1 MEWVEVSVETKT
13 EAADLVTTAFTDIG
27 AGGVEI
33 DDPALV
39 NAYIDEGRWD
49 YRDME
54 RKQETGRVIVRSYLA
69 NDEELDGKVKG
80 LKASLEDMKARG
92 TDLGSA
98 EVTTRICHD
107 EDWADQWKK
116 YFHTDKIGER
126 IVIQP
131 SWEEYDPQPEDIV
144 LRLDPGAAFGT
155 GTHPTTSMC
164 LRALERLVKPGMTV
178 FDVGTGSGVLAIAAA
193 KLGAGKITAADY
205 DATAVKTAKINSAE
219 NGTEDAIEVKQ
230 SDLLKEFEGKAQLI
244 TANLIADLVIRLFD
258 ELDDYLAKGGT
269 LLASGIIVSREEDVV
284 AAAKLHGLFVVQRH
298 EEKDWLAL
306 EIIREEDR

>member
-13 EAADLVTTAFTDIG
+13 EAADLVTAAFTDIG

-33 DDPALV
+33 DDPALI

-54 RKQETGRVIVRSYLA
+54 RKPETGMVVVRSYLA
-69 NDEELDGKVKG
+69 NDEELDGKVRT
-80 LKASLEDMKARG
+80 LKASLEYMKERG
-92 TDLGSA
+92 ADLGTAKVS
-98 EVTTRICHD
+98 TNIRND
-107 EDWADQWKK
+107 EDWVDNWKK
-116 YFHTDKIGER
+116 YFHTDKVGKKL
-126 IVIQP
+126 VIQP
-131 SWEEYDPQPEDIV
+131 SWEEYEAQPDDIV

-164 LRALERLVKPGMTV
+164 LRALEELVKPDMTV

-193 KLGAGKITAADY
+193 KLGASKVVAADY
-205 DATAVKTAKINSAE
+205 DATAVKSAKFNSAE
-219 NGTEDAIEVKQ
+219 NGPESIIEIKQ
-230 SDLLKEFEGKAQLI
+230 SDLLKEFSGKAKLI

-258 ELDDYLAKGGT
+258 ELDDHLEKGGR
-269 LLASGIIVSREEDVV
+269 LLASGIILSREEDVV
-284 AAAKLHGLFVVQRH
+284 AAAKLHGLFIVQRH
-298 EEKDWLAL
+298 EEKEWLAL

>member
-13 EAADLVTTAFTDIG
+13 EAADLVTAAFTDIG

-33 DDPALV
+33 DDPALI

-54 RKQETGRVIVRSYLA
+54 RKPETGMVTVRSYLA
-69 NDEELDGKVKG
+69 NDEELDGKVKA

-92 TDLGSA
+92 ADLGTA
-98 EVTTRICHD
+98 EVATNIRND
-107 EDWADQWKK
+107 EDWVDNWKK
-116 YFHTDKIGER
+116 YFHTDKVGEH

-131 SWEEYDPQPEDIV
+131 SWEEYEAKPDDIV

-164 LRALERLVKPGMTV
+164 LRALEQMVKPGMTV

-193 KLGAGKITAADY
+193 KLGAGRVVAADY
-205 DATAVKTAKINSAE
+205 DATAVKSAKFNSAE
-219 NGTEDAIEVKQ
+219 NGTESVIEIKQ

-258 ELDDYLAKGGT
+258 ELDDHLEKGGR
-269 LLASGIIVSREEDVV
+269 LLASGIILSREEDVV
-284 AAAKLHGLFVVQRH
+284 MAAKMHGLFVIQRH
-298 EEKDWLAL
+298 EEKEWLAL
-306 EIIREEDR
+306 EICREGNR

>member
-13 EAADLVTTAFTDIG
+13 EAADLVTAAFTDIG

-33 DDPALV
+33 DDPALI

-54 RKQETGRVIVRSYLA
+54 RKPETGMVTVRSYLA
-69 NDEELDGKVKG
+69 NDEALDGKVKA
-80 LKASLEDMKARG
+80 LKASFEDMKARG
-92 TDLGSA
+92 ADLGTA
-98 EVTTRICHD
+98 EVATNIRND
-107 EDWADQWKK
+107 EDWVDNWKK
-116 YFHTDKIGER
+116 YFHTDKVGEH

-131 SWEEYDPQPEDIV
+131 SWEEYEAKPDDIV

-164 LRALERLVKPGMTV
+164 LRALEQMVKPGMTV

-193 KLGAGKITAADY
+193 KLGAGHVVAADY
-205 DATAVKTAKINSAE
+205 DATAVKSAKFNSAE
-219 NGTEDAIEVKQ
+219 NDTESVIEIKQ
-230 SDLLKEFEGKAQLI
+230 SDLLKEFDGKAQLI

-258 ELDDYLAKGGT
+258 ELDDHLEKGGR
-269 LLASGIIVSREEDVV
+269 LLASGIILSREEDVV
-284 AAAKLHGLFVVQRH
+284 MAAKMHGLFVIQRH
-298 EEKDWLAL
+298 EEKEWLAL
-306 EIIREEDR
+306 EICREEDR

>member
-13 EAADLVTTAFTDIG
+13 EAADLVTAAFTDIG

-33 DDPALV
+33 DDPALI

-54 RKQETGRVIVRSYLA
+54 RKPETGMVVVRSYLA
-69 NDEELDGKVKG
+69 NDEELDGKVRT
-80 LKASLEDMKARG
+80 LKASLEYMKERG
-92 TDLGSA
+92 ADLGTAKVS
-98 EVTTRICHD
+98 TNIRND
-107 EDWADQWKK
+107 EDWVDNWKK
-116 YFHTDKIGER
+116 YFHTDKVGKKL
-126 IVIQP
+126 VIQP
-131 SWEEYDPQPEDIV
+131 SWEEYEAQPDDIV

-164 LRALERLVKPGMTV
+164 LRALEELVKPDMTV

-193 KLGAGKITAADY
+193 KLGASKVVAADY
-205 DATAVKTAKINSAE
+205 DATAVKSAKFNNAE
-219 NGTEDAIEVKQ
+219 NGTESIIEIKQ
-230 SDLLKEFEGKAQLI
+230 SDLLKEFSGKAKLI

-258 ELDDYLAKGGT
+258 ELDDHLEKGGR
-269 LLASGIIVSREEDVV
+269 LLASGIILSREEDVV
-284 AAAKLHGLFVVQRH
+284 AAAKLHGLFIVQRH
-298 EEKDWLAL
+298 EEKEWLAL

>member
-13 EAADLVTTAFTDIG
+13 EAADLVTAAFTDIG

-33 DDPALV
+33 DDPALI

-54 RKQETGRVIVRSYLA
+54 RKPETGMVVVRSYLA
-69 NDEELDGKVKG
+69 NDEELDGKVRT
-80 LKASLEDMKARG
+80 LKASLEYMKERG
-92 TDLGSA
+92 ADLGTAKVS
-98 EVTTRICHD
+98 TNIRND
-107 EDWADQWKK
+107 EDWVDNWKK
-116 YFHTDKIGER
+116 YFHTDKVGKNL
-126 IVIQP
+126 VIQP
-131 SWEEYDPQPEDIV
+131 SWEEYKAQPDDIV

-164 LRALERLVKPGMTV
+164 LRALEELVKPDMTV

-193 KLGAGKITAADY
+193 KLGASKVVAADY
-205 DATAVKTAKINSAE
+205 DATAVKSAKFNSAE
-219 NGTEDAIEVKQ
+219 NGTESIIEIKQ
-230 SDLLKEFEGKAQLI
+230 SDLLKEFSGKAKLI

-258 ELDDYLAKGGT
+258 ELDDHLEKGGR
-269 LLASGIIVSREEDVV
+269 LLASGIILSREEDVV
-284 AAAKLHGLFVVQRH
+284 AAAKLHGLFIVQRH
-298 EEKDWLAL
+298 EEKEWLAL

>member
-13 EAADLVTTAFTDIG
+13 EAADLVTAAFTDIG

-33 DDPALV
+33 DDPALI

-54 RKQETGRVIVRSYLA
+54 RKPETGMVVVRSYLA
-69 NDEELDGKVKG
+69 NDGELDGKVRT
-80 LKASLEDMKARG
+80 LKASLEYMKERG
-92 TDLGSA
+92 ADLGTAKVS
-98 EVTTRICHD
+98 TNIRND
-107 EDWADQWKK
+107 EDWVDNWKK
-116 YFHTDKIGER
+116 YFHTDKVGKNL
-126 IVIQP
+126 VIQP
-131 SWEEYDPQPEDIV
+131 SWEEYEVQPDDIV

-164 LRALERLVKPGMTV
+164 LRALEELVKPDMTV

-193 KLGAGKITAADY
+193 KLGASKVVAADY
-205 DATAVKTAKINSAE
+205 DATAVKSAKFNSAE
-219 NGTEDAIEVKQ
+219 NGTESIIEIKQ
-230 SDLLKEFEGKAQLI
+230 SDLLKEFSGKAKLI

-258 ELDDYLAKGGT
+258 ELDDHLEKGGR
-269 LLASGIIVSREEDVV
+269 LLASGIILSREEDVV
-284 AAAKLHGLFVVQRH
+284 AAAKLHGLFIVQRH
-298 EEKDWLAL
+298 EEKEWLAL

>member
-13 EAADLVTTAFTDIG
+13 EAADLVTAAFTDIG

-33 DDPALV
+33 DDPALI

-54 RKQETGRVIVRSYLA
+54 RKPETGMVVVRSYLA
-69 NDEELDGKVKG
+69 NDEELDGKVRT
-80 LKASLEDMKARG
+80 LKASLEYMKERG
-92 TDLGSA
+92 ADLGTAKVS
-98 EVTTRICHD
+98 TNIRND
-107 EDWADQWKK
+107 EDWVDNWKK
-116 YFHTDKIGER
+116 YFHTDKVGKKL
-126 IVIQP
+126 VIQP
-131 SWEEYDPQPEDIV
+131 SWEEYEAQPDDIV

-164 LRALERLVKPGMTV
+164 LRALEELVKPDMTV

-193 KLGAGKITAADY
+193 KLGASKVVAADY
-205 DATAVKTAKINSAE
+205 DATAVKSAKFNSAE
-219 NGTEDAIEVKQ
+219 NGTESIIEIKQ
-230 SDLLKEFEGKAQLI
+230 SDLLKEFSGKAKLI

-258 ELDDYLAKGGT
+258 ELDDHLEKGGR
-269 LLASGIIVSREEDVV
+269 LLASGIILSREEDVV
-284 AAAKLHGLFVVQRH
+284 AAAKLHGLFIVQRH
-298 EEKDWLAL
+298 EEKEWLAL